1 MSDNTNHVSLS
12 PRELDVVRRI
22 VEGKKYRDIADEL
35 GLGYET
41 IKTYAARIR
50 RKLGVNSKTEI
61 ATWYLLEFCEG
72 DK

>member
-50 RKLGVNSKTEI
+50 SKLGVHSKTEI
-61 ATWYLLEFCEG
+61 ATWYLLEFCED

>member
-1 MSDNTNHVSLS
+1 MSDNANLS

-22 VEGKKYRDIADEL
+22 VEGKKYRDIAEEL

-50 RKLGVNSKTEI
+50 SKLDVHSKTEI
-61 ATWYLLEFCEG
+61 ATWYLLEFREN